1 MSVLKLYSH
10 ELTHTDLLAISYLI
24 ANAYDLV
31 VFPLP
36 LARDEL
42 LGNQVEAIFAKQKKP
57 LGG

>member
-1 MSVLKLYSH
+1 MIVLRLYSH
-10 ELTHTDLLAISYLI
+10 ELTHTDLLAISQLI

-42 LGNQVEAIFAKQKKP
+42 LGNQLEALFAKRKTP
-57 LGG
+57 